1 MHVPAGGLMT
11 TRRRTTLALVLLLAV
26 TPGLVACGR
35 SRDDYEQD
43 FKQLVLERG
52 TDLSP
57 SQVDCVIDGFFADM
71 SDAEVRAFS
80 RRDELTPTE
89 AQRIRDLTTSCR
101 AAN

>member
-1 MHVPAGGLMT
+1 MAS
-11 TRRRTTLALVLLLAV
+11 RRRCAALAV
-26 TPGLVACGR
+26 TVLVVCSPGLMACGR

-43 FKQLVLERG
+43 FKDLVLERG

-89 AQRIRDLTTSCR
+89 AQRLRDLTTSCR